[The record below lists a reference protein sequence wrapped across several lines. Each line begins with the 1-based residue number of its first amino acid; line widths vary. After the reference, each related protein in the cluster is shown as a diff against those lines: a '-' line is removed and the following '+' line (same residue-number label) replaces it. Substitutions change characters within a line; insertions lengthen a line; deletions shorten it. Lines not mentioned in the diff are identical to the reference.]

1 MEKMAI
7 YLLDEIKS
15 VVIYGFAKEKSKSL
29 LKVTQEIIWKLL
41 FCR

>member
-1 MEKMAI
+1 MAI

-29 LKVTQEIIWKLL
+29 LKITYMENVIL
-41 FCR
+41 F